1 MARFNIAL
9 LLIDAAVRRAFVD
22 LARSDFAAVADGY
35 LLGAG
40 ALPHI
45 TLCQFHAPSEQA
57 AIDVFHSWEG
67 KKDLDLQIENF
78 RLRKGSP
85 PHSGKL
91 WAEYLVEQHPALL
104 EQQKNCVQHVKQA
117 GLEILTNVTPYS
129 PHLTLARIAD
139 TVADVPSPDPPY
151 RHRLAFR
158 PAIGAASEN
167 GVFVKELS

>member
-9 LLIDAAVRRAFVD
+9 LPIDAAIRRAFVD

-35 LLGAG
+35 LLSAT

-45 TLCQFHAPSEQA
+45 TLCQFHASTEQA
-57 AIDVFHSWEG
+57 AIDVFHAWEG

-85 PHSGKL
+85 PHIGKL
-91 WAEYLVEQHPALL
+91 WAEFIVEQRQALL
-104 EQQKNCVQHVKQA
+104 KQQKNCVQHVKQA
-117 GLEILTNVTPYS
+117 GFEVFTSVSTYS
-129 PHLTLARIAD
+129 PHLTLARVAD
-139 TVADVPSPDPPY
+139 TVADIPSPDPPY
-151 RHRLAFR
+151 PHRLAFR
-158 PAIGAASEN
+158 PSVGPSTEN